1 METETEAEGV
11 GLLLLVA
18 DCVFDEDMDM
28 ELVGVAERD
37 KEPDALTVKLALME
51 EDSVVLRL
59 GDSEIVGEA
68 VMLCVRVEVAENDGL
83 QEAEEELEVEPELER
98 LGLCDREVDEV

>member
-18 DCVFDEDMDM
+18 DCVFDEDVEM
-28 ELVGVAERD
+28 EL
-37 KEPDALTVKLALME
+37 
-51 EDSVVLRL
+51 
-59 GDSEIVGEA
+59 VGEA

-83 QEAEEELEVEPELER
+83 HEAEEELEVEPDLET
-98 LGLCDREVDEV
+98 LGLGDRDIDEV